1 MRSSWTGVGQRV
13 GPGAQR
19 SVLTQRLAPVRFRM
33 SSSSL
38 GIMGASHFSWKR
50 SKDEGLGTFDSPSAR
65 VEWHRRRAHGKVRG
79 MAG

>member
-1 MRSSWTGVGQRV
+1 MDRGGTEGWAR
-13 GPGAQR
+13 AQM

-50 SKDEGLGTFDSPSAR
+50 SKDEGLGTGQLTFDFPLR
-65 VEWHRRRAHGKVRG
+65 EG
-79 MAG
+79 